1 VAITQERSAVP
12 NEKWGEKTVAV
23 TGGTGFIGSH
33 FVEELLGRG
42 ATVLCLHRQDRHG
55 VLPQL
60 PQTGRL
66 RPIVVDVTDEAAVGA
81 VFRSGGI
88 DAVIHCAAT
97 TGTFEVRRDQPAHIL
112 EANMRATTI
121 VLDQA
126 RRHDVQDVV
135 LLSSSDIYLAPATD
149 PISENDDYRTSMH
162 YSPDG
167 YYLSKLYTEM
177 LAEANRQ
184 EYGSN
189 IFLPRATSV
198 YGPRDNFGSD
208 IPRVVPQ
215 MLDQVH
221 SGGEIEVWG
230 DGSQTRTYM
239 YVTDMVRAVLT
250 MVEKNK
256 HHVFNIGT
264 SETVSVLDLAR
275 LVCAVLGQPE
285 RIKFDLSRP
294 TGRRS
299 RTLDLSRMHEI
310 VDTPPRSLREGIQ
323 QTAEWYLRHR
333 AGTMAVT

>member
-1 VAITQERSAVP
+1 MP
-12 NEKWGEKTVAV
+12 DEKWDGKTVAV
-23 TGGTGFIGSH
+23 TGGAGFIGSH

-42 ATVLCLHRQDRHG
+42 ATVLCLHRRDRHG
-55 VLPQL
+55 VLAQL
-60 PQTGRL
+60 PHTGRL
-66 RPIVVDVTDEAAVGA
+66 RPITVDVTDEAALGA

-88 DAVIHCAAT
+88 DAVFHCAAT
-97 TGTFEVRRDQPAHIL
+97 TGTFEVRRNQAAHIL
-112 EANMRATTI
+112 EANMRAVTAI
-121 VLDQA
+121 LDLA
-126 RRHDVQDVV
+126 RRHDVPDVV

-167 YYLSKLYTEM
+167 YYLAKLYTEM
-177 LAEANRQ
+177 LAEAHRQ

-189 IFLPRATSV
+189 VFLPRATSV

-256 HHVFNIGT
+256 HHVLNIGT

-275 LVCAVLGQPE
+275 LVCAVLGKPE
-285 RIKFDLSRP
+285 RIRCDLSRP
-294 TGRRS
+294 SGRRS
-299 RTLDLSRMHEI
+299 RTLDLTRMHEI
-310 VDTPPRSLREGIQ
+310 IDTPPRPLREGIR

-333 AGTMAVT
+333 AGAMAVT